1 MVSCARE
8 ARLAMV
14 IEQYYCITG
23 DGRIVLDGW
32 YTIDELRAIIVEA
45 ETPRELDTDALLL

>member
-1 MVSCARE
+1 MPIE
-8 ARLAMV
+8 L
-14 IEQYYCITG
+14 EQYYALTG

-32 YTIDELRAIIVEA
+32 YTVDELRAIIVEA